1 MDFTILQFYLH
12 PSSRSESSDSE
23 ELRIACLGRT
33 LALGASLVFGFAALL
48 AMTSFDLP
56 LTRKREEGGG
66 GGRAGFDIKTM
77 VPF

>member
-1 MDFTILQFYLH
+1 
-12 PSSRSESSDSE
+12 
-23 ELRIACLGRT
+23 